1 MKSMGE
7 GIFDTEAFREGAKE
21 VGPAFE
27 GSILVGERP
36 DEGDTVA
43 KIRIGI
49 QAAIKGRIRTVDEAE
64 KYIRKELSL

>member
-21 VGPAFE
+21 VGPSFE
-27 GSILVGERP
+27 GSPSVGERP

-49 QAAIKGRIRTVDEAE
+49 QAANEGRIRTVDEAE
-64 KYIRKELSL
+64 KYIRRELGL